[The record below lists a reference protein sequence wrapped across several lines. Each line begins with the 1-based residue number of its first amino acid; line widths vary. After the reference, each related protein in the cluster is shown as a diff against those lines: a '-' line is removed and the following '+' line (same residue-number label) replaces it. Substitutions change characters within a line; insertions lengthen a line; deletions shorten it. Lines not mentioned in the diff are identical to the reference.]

1 MKRSQTPHEQAT
13 DEVLMTRIAKRDKQA
28 FDVLYNRYHKR
39 LYGYL
44 YRMCW
49 QNQVI
54 AEDLLQETFIRVFK
68 AAKDFDPSRK
78 FVTWLFSIGSNLV
91 KNEYRRQSVRGE
103 ALTLDENQAWE
114 DPNPTQAHDQG
125 QWQVALQKALAL
137 LPESHTGVF
146 WLRHEQQMDIKAIA
160 DILQIPEGTVK
171 SRLFHTHRHLAKH
184 LVSYKHILHAS

>member
-91 KNEYRRQSVRGE
+91 KNEYRR
-103 ALTLDENQAWE
+103 
-114 DPNPTQAHDQG
+114 
-125 QWQVALQKALAL
+125 
-137 LPESHTGVF
+137 
-146 WLRHEQQMDIKAIA
+146 
-160 DILQIPEGTVK
+160 
-171 SRLFHTHRHLAKH
+171 
-184 LVSYKHILHAS
+184 HARR